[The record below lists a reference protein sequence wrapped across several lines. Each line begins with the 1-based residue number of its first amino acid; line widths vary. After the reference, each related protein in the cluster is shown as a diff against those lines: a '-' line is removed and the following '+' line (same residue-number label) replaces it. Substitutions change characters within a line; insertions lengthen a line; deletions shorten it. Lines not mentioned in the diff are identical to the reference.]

1 MVYHLQDLSMDPN
14 KRLVAKISIDPHED
28 DETYFKDVEMQA
40 VAADYARLFNRY
52 TPPRIVEF
60 VQAWILQLVDRGDLV
75 CGVEPFIQGD
85 YRKHNNNCGYVS
97 DLDRNTPQA
106 FSHFTFEASNH
117 EILVVDIQGVRD
129 HYTDP
134 QIHTRRG
141 EEFGKGNL
149 SMRGFK
155 KFLSSHRCNP
165 ICRYLKLPLINPKES
180 QGTVPQQTYMNHPR
194 VALVESELRH
204 YYGKSP
210 LIRNTTPRDV
220 GWCGGC
226 MVQ

>member
-97 DLDRNTPQA
+97 DLDRNTPQ
-106 FSHFTFEASNH
+106 
-117 EILVVDIQGVRD
+117 
-129 HYTDP
+129 
-134 QIHTRRG
+134 
-141 EEFGKGNL
+141 
-149 SMRGFK
+149 
-155 KFLSSHRCNP
+155 
-165 ICRYLKLPLINPKES
+165 IN
-180 QGTVPQQTYMNHPR
+180 
-194 VALVESELRH
+194 
-204 YYGKSP
+204 
-210 LIRNTTPRDV
+210 
-220 GWCGGC
+220 
-226 MVQ
+226 